1 MLKQNTRKLKKILFK
16 NFILTCLCAVQLTR
30 ALEEDEFAIEHQ
42 LAYRL
47 DQVNSAMASSD
58 GVANAYA

>member
-1 MLKQNTRKLKKILFK
+1 M
-16 NFILTCLCAVQLTR
+16 QLMY

-47 DQVNSAMASSD
+47 DQVNSAMASTD
-58 GVANAYA
+58 AVGTIYT